1 MKILILFTFILANG
15 LIMGIDTSTLQSCL
29 QEQLRLQAQV
39 RLLEYRVKQQQVK
52 IVQLLQEREIQYSDR
67 GDENSVIDLGE
78 KRQYA
83 DCAEIYNDGHKE
95 SGFYKMKPLQSPSEF
110 LAYCD
115 MSEGGGWTVFQRR
128 SDGSQNFDR
137 VWADY
142 EQGFGNF
149 VLRNGEYWLGN
160 KNLHYLTSQGN
171 YTLRINLIDFEEERR
186 FAQYTNFRV
195 ADGEGS
201 YWMTCGEYSG
211 TAGDS
216 FTGGFHPEVK
226 WWSDHRG
233 MKFSTRD
240 RDNDNYEGNCA
251 EEDKSGWWFN
261 RCHSANLNG
270 VYYKGPYT
278 AKTDNGIVWYTWHGW
293 WYSLKSVVMK
303 VRPADF
309 EPNVV

>member
-1 MKILILFTFILANG
+1 MKILKLFNFILANC
-15 LIMGIDTSTLQSCL
+15 LIMAIGHSTLQSCF
-29 QEQLRLQAQV
+29 QEQLRLKAQV

-52 IVQLLQEREIQYSDR
+52 IVRLLQEKEIQYSDT

-83 DCAEIYNDGHKE
+83 DCAEIYNDGHKR
-95 SGFYKMKPLQSPSEF
+95 SGFYKMKPLQSPSQF

-128 SDGSQNFDR
+128 SDGSQKFDR

-149 VLRNGEYWLGN
+149 ISTNGEYWLGN
-160 KNLHYLTSQGN
+160 KNLHWLTNQGN
-171 YTLRINLIDFEEERR
+171 YTLRIDLSDFEGERR
-186 FAQYTNFRV
+186 IAQYKRFRV
-195 ADGEGS
+195 ADEERS
-201 YWMTCGEYSG
+201 YQLSCGEYSG

-216 FTGGFHPEVK
+216 LTGGFHPEVK
-226 WWSDHRG
+226 WWADHRG

-251 EEDKSGWWFN
+251 EEDTAGWWFN
-261 RCHSANLNG
+261 RCHSSNLNG